1 MLLLKRFNYY
11 IIVLLFFTQL
21 GCSSHKNNNNQDYPD
36 SIIYDEDLGFCG
48 YISCVDNHNVVQYK
62 LPCHKDFPNQNK
74 YDSILIEIM
83 GYADWKISNDRILFL
98 QKAPGRTNINMFC
111 YKGNEWDTVFI
122 YYHLDDVQDI
132 IVKHSLDTIYEMAYP
147 YMKQGVFYL
156 YSCRYDHEKLSLNN
170 LEDLYSSYNYREP
183 GIAKTEYQYKIRLTK

>member
-1 MLLLKRFNYY
+1 MLLIKRFNYY

-21 GCSSHKNNNNQDYPD
+21 GCSSHQNDNNQDYPD

-98 QKAPGRTNINMFC
+98 QKAPGHTDINMFC
-111 YKGNEWDTVFI
+111 YKGNEWDTVFT
-122 YYHLDDVQDI
+122 YYDLDDVQDI

-147 YMKQGVFYL
+147 YMKKGVFYL

-183 GIAKTEYQYKIRLTK
+183 GIAKTEYQYKIRLTQ

>member
-1 MLLLKRFNYY
+1 MLLIKRFNYY

-21 GCSSHKNNNNQDYPD
+21 GCSSHKNNNYQDYPD

-98 QKAPGRTNINMFC
+98 QKTEGRTNIVMFC
-111 YKGNEWDTVFI
+111 YKGKEWDTVFT
-122 YYHLDDVQDI
+122 YYHLDDKRDI
-132 IVKHSLDTIYEMAYP
+132 IIKHSLDTIYEMAYP
-147 YMKQGVFYL
+147 YMKHGVFYL
-156 YSCRYDHEKLSLNN
+156 YSCQYDNEKISLNN
-170 LEDLYSSYNYREP
+170 LEDLYSSYNYREH
-183 GIAKTEYQYKIRLTK
+183 GIATTEYKYKIRLTQ

>member
-1 MLLLKRFNYY
+1 MSLIRRFKY
-11 IIVLLFFTQL
+11 IIILLFFTQS
-21 GCSSHKNNNNQDYPD
+21 GCNSHQNNNNQDYPD
-36 SIIYDEDLGFCG
+36 SIIYDEDFGFCG

-111 YKGNEWDTVFI
+111 YKGKELDEIFT
-122 YYHLDDVQDI
+122 YYHLDDEQDI
-132 IVKHSLDTIYEMAYP
+132 IIKRSLDTIYEMAYP

-183 GIAKTEYQYKIRLTK
+183 GIANTEYQYKIRLTQ